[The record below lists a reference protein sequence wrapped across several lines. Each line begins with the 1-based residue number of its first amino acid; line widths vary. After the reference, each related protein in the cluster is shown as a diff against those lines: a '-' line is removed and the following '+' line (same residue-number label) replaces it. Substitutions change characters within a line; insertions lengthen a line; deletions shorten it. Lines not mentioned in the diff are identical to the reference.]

1 MPLIVPD
8 DTPLSILIAFAFRHE
23 NDHRADCARFLT
35 VPCYNGDTIM
45 ADMQYRRCGKSGVLL
60 PEISLGLWHNFGDGA
75 DPAVCRSMIG
85 RALELGICHFDLA
98 DNYGP
103 PPGSAESCFGRLLKN
118 DFAARRDEMFI
129 STKAGHLMWPGPY
142 GDWGSRKHLLAG
154 LDQSLRRMQLDYV
167 DVFYSHR
174 PDPQTPL
181 EETIG
186 ALVHAVRSGKALYVG
201 LSKYPPALFNRA
213 CEMLKEEKVPC
224 LLHQFRYNLLDR
236 ACERAV
242 LSEVEEQQTGAIV
255 FSPLAQGMLTG
266 KYLAGM
272 PTVSRAAD
280 DSSVFLDAD
289 KVAADRERVAALQ
302 QIAEQSGL
310 SLTQLALRWLLRRE
324 EITSVLIGART
335 VEQLEQC
342 AAASGQEPLP
352 QDVLDAIDALA

>member
-1 MPLIVPD
+1 M
-8 DTPLSILIAFAFRHE
+8 
-23 NDHRADCARFLT
+23 
-35 VPCYNGDTIM
+35 
-45 ADMQYRRCGKSGVLL
+45 LL
-60 PEISLGLWHNFGDGA
+60 PEISLGLWHNFGGGA
-75 DPAVCRSMIG
+75 DTETCRAMI
-85 RALELGICHFDLA
+85 AKAMELGICHFDLA

-103 PPGSAESCFGRLLKN
+103 PPGSAEECFGRLLKN

-154 LDQSLRRMQLDYV
+154 LDQSLRRLQLDYV

-174 PDPQTPL
+174 PDPNTPL

-186 ALVHAVRSGKALYVG
+186 ALVHAVRSGKALYAG
-201 LSKYPPALFNRA
+201 LSKYPPSQFNRA
-213 CEMLKEEKVPC
+213 CEMLREEKVPC

-236 ACERAV
+236 ACEKAQ
-242 LSEVEEQQTGAIV
+242 LPDVEEQQTGSIV

-266 KYLAGM
+266 KYLNGM

-280 DSSVFLDAD
+280 ESSVFLDAN
-289 KVAADRERVAALQ
+289 KVAADAVRVAEYQ
-302 QIAEQSGL
+302 KIATEAGM
-310 SLTQLALRWLLRRE
+310 SLTQLALRWLLRRS

-342 AAASGQEPLP
+342 ASASGQEALP
-352 QDVLDAIDALA
+352 DDVLAAIDAVQA

>member
-1 MPLIVPD
+1 M
-8 DTPLSILIAFAFRHE
+8 
-23 NDHRADCARFLT
+23 
-35 VPCYNGDTIM
+35 
-45 ADMQYRRCGKSGVLL
+45 LL
-60 PEISLGLWHNFGDGA
+60 PEISLGLWHNFGGGA
-75 DPAVCRSMIG
+75 DTETCRAMI
-85 RALELGICHFDLA
+85 AKAMELGICHFDLA

-103 PPGSAESCFGRLLKN
+103 PPGSAEECFGRLLKN

-154 LDQSLRRMQLDYV
+154 LDQSLRRLQLDYV

-174 PDPQTPL
+174 PDPNTPL

-186 ALVHAVRSGKALYVG
+186 ALVHAVRSGKALYAG
-201 LSKYPPALFNRA
+201 LSKYPPSQFNRA
-213 CEMLKEEKVPC
+213 CEMLREEKVPC

-236 ACERAV
+236 ACEKAQ
-242 LSEVEEQQTGAIV
+242 LPDVEEQQTGSIV

-266 KYLAGM
+266 KYLNGM

-280 DSSVFLDAD
+280 ESSVFLDAN
-289 KVAADRERVAALQ
+289 KVAADAVRVAEYQ
-302 QIAEQSGL
+302 KIATEAGM
-310 SLTQLALRWLLRRE
+310 SLTQLALRWLLRRD

-342 AAASGQEPLP
+342 ASASGQEALP
-352 QDVLDAIDALA
+352 DDVLAAIDAVQA

>member
-1 MPLIVPD
+1 M
-8 DTPLSILIAFAFRHE
+8 IAKA
-23 NDHRADCARFLT
+23 
-35 VPCYNGDTIM
+35 M
-45 ADMQYRRCGKSGVLL
+45 
-60 PEISLGLWHNFGDGA
+60 
-75 DPAVCRSMIG
+75 
-85 RALELGICHFDLA
+85 ELGICHFDLA

-103 PPGSAESCFGRLLKN
+103 PPGSAEECFGRLLKN

-154 LDQSLRRMQLDYV
+154 LDQSLRRLQLDYV

-174 PDPQTPL
+174 PDPNTPL

-186 ALVHAVRSGKALYVG
+186 ALVHAVRSGKALYAG
-201 LSKYPPALFNRA
+201 LSKYPPSQFNRA
-213 CEMLKEEKVPC
+213 CEMLREEKVPC

-236 ACERAV
+236 ACEKAQ
-242 LSEVEEQQTGAIV
+242 LPDVEEQQTGSIV

-266 KYLAGM
+266 KYLNGM

-280 DSSVFLDAD
+280 ESSVFLDAN
-289 KVAADRERVAALQ
+289 KVEADAVRVAEYQ
-302 QIAEQSGL
+302 KIATEAGM
-310 SLTQLALRWLLRRE
+310 SLTQLALRWLLRRD

-342 AAASGQEPLP
+342 ASASGQEALP
-352 QDVLDAIDALA
+352 DDVLAAIDAVQA